1 MALDIR
7 GKTALI
13 TGGASGIGL
22 QVTRQLLARGCSVMI
37 ADLKSSDELDV
48 LVQGAHEGHA
58 RASFVR
64 TDVTKW
70 QELDALFSET
80 VHEFGRLDIV
90 IPGAGILEPEVSLRA
105 LRAFLYRLP
114 AMIEKHSKNR
124 DTDGSNSQGVSSFWH
139 PNQGRDT
146 PEASSFYCLDV
157 NVTHP
162 IRATQLAIDSFQRQ
176 KLGHGVVVL
185 ISSIAAQIPLP
196 PTPLYAASKQA
207 ISGFVRCLSPLE
219 PLMNIRINAVA
230 PGCVKTPLWREK
242 LYLFKEGVDLWVP
255 EEQVA
260 NVILVLITNK
270 DHVGGTILEVGVD
283 QVRPVE
289 QFNDPGPSGAG
300 HTVHGLAAA
309 PDDVVKLI
317 NQNFGK

>member
-22 QVTRQLLARGCSVMI
+22 QVTHQLLAGGCSVMI
-37 ADLKSSDELDV
+37 ADLKSSKELDI
-48 LVQGAHEGHA
+48 LIQGANKGHA

-70 QELDALFSET
+70 QELDALFSQA
-80 VHEFGRLDIV
+80 VQEFGRLDIV
-90 IPGAGILEPEVSLRA
+90 IPGAGILEPE
-105 LRAFLYRLP
+105 
-114 AMIEKHSKNR
+114 
-124 DTDGSNSQGVSSFWH
+124 GVSSFWH
-139 PNQGRDT
+139 PNQGKDT

-196 PTPLYAASKQA
+196 PTPLYAASKHA
-207 ISGFVRCLSPLE
+207 ISGFVRCLTHLE

-230 PGCVKTPLWREK
+230 PGCVNTPLWGEK
-242 LYLFKEGVDLWVP
+242 LHLFKEGVDHWVP
-255 EEQVA
+255 QEQVA
-260 NVILVLITNK
+260 NVIIDLITNK
-270 DHVGGTILEVGVD
+270 DYVGGTILEVGVD
-283 QVRPVE
+283 QVRPVG

-300 HTVHGLAAA
+300 HSVHGLAAS

>member
-13 TGGASGIGL
+13 TGGASGICL

-37 ADLKSSDELDV
+37 ADLQSSDELDV

-70 QELDALFSET
+70 QELDALFSQT
-80 VHEFGRLDIV
+80 VQEFGRLDIV
-90 IPGAGILEPEVSLRA
+90 IPGAGILEPE
-105 LRAFLYRLP
+105 
-114 AMIEKHSKNR
+114 
-124 DTDGSNSQGVSSFWH
+124 GVSSFWH
-139 PNQGRDT
+139 PNQGKDT

-207 ISGFVRCLSPLE
+207 ISGFVRCLTHLE

-230 PGCVKTPLWREK
+230 PGCVKTPLWGRK
-242 LYLFKEGVDLWVP
+242 LYLFKEDIDHWVP
-255 EEQVA
+255 QEQVA
-260 NVILVLITNK
+260 NVILDLITNK

-283 QVRPVE
+283 QVRPVG

>member
-22 QVTRQLLARGCSVMI
+22 QVTRQLLAGGCSVMI

-48 LVQGAHEGHA
+48 LVQGAHEGHT

-70 QELDALFSET
+70 QELDALFSQT
-80 VHEFGRLDIV
+80 VQEFGQLDIV
-90 IPGAGILEPEVSLRA
+90 IPVAGIFEPE
-105 LRAFLYRLP
+105 
-114 AMIEKHSKNR
+114 
-124 DTDGSNSQGVSSFWH
+124 GVSSFWQ
-139 PNQGRDT
+139 PNQGKDT

-185 ISSIAAQIPLP
+185 ISSIAAQIPLL
-196 PTPLYAASKQA
+196 PTPLYATSKHA
-207 ISGFVRCLSPLE
+207 ISGFVRCLTHLE

-230 PGCVKTPLWREK
+230 PGCVKTPLWDAR
-242 LYLFKEGVDLWVP
+242 LGLFKEGLDHWVP
-255 EEQVA
+255 QEQVA
-260 NVILVLITNK
+260 NVILDLITNK

-283 QVRPVE
+283 QVRPVG

-300 HTVHGLAAA
+300 HSAHGLADA

>member
-22 QVTRQLLARGCSVMI
+22 QVTHQLLAGGCSVMI
-37 ADLKSSDELDV
+37 ADLKSSKELDI
-48 LVQGAHEGHA
+48 LIQNANKGLA

-70 QELDALFSET
+70 QELDALFSQT
-80 VHEFGRLDIV
+80 VQEFGRLDIV
-90 IPGAGILEPEVSLRA
+90 IPGAGILEPE
-105 LRAFLYRLP
+105 
-114 AMIEKHSKNR
+114 
-124 DTDGSNSQGVSSFWH
+124 GVSSFWH
-139 PNQGRDT
+139 PNQGKDT

-196 PTPLYAASKQA
+196 PTPLYAASKHA
-207 ISGFVRCLSPLE
+207 ISGFVRCLTHLE

-230 PGCVKTPLWREK
+230 PGCVNTPLWGK
-242 LYLFKEGVDLWVP
+242 NLHFFKEGVDHWVP
-255 EEQVA
+255 QEQVA
-260 NVILVLITNK
+260 NVIIDLITNK
-270 DHVGGTILEVGVD
+270 DYVGGTILEVGVD
-283 QVRPVE
+283 QVRPVG

-300 HTVHGLAAA
+300 HTVHGLADS

>member
-13 TGGASGIGL
+13 TGGASGICL

-37 ADLKSSDELDV
+37 ADLQSSDELDV

-70 QELDALFSET
+70 QELDALFSQT
-80 VHEFGRLDIV
+80 VQEFGRLDIV
-90 IPGAGILEPEVSLRA
+90 IPGAGILEPE
-105 LRAFLYRLP
+105 
-114 AMIEKHSKNR
+114 
-124 DTDGSNSQGVSSFWH
+124 GVSSFWH

-162 IRATQLAIDSFQRQ
+162 IRATQLAINSFQRQ

-207 ISGFVRCLSPLE
+207 ISGFVRCLTHLE

-230 PGCVKTPLWREK
+230 PGCVKTPLWGRK
-242 LYLFKEGVDLWVP
+242 LYLFKEDIDHWVP
-255 EEQVA
+255 QEQVA
-260 NVILVLITNK
+260 NVILDLITNK

-283 QVRPVE
+283 QVRPVG

-309 PDDVVKLI
+309 ADDVVKLI